1 MSPRRFVG
9 VLLALFTA
17 HLTMVAP
24 DSECTSYGHDSHAA
38 VMRGATMSSSTPD
51 DGMGHGGSGMPCDAP
66 ISAHCC
72 DAFASCTVAVA
83 LDTREQ
89 VFAAA
94 ALPSVVPTT
103 SEQPLLSRARGPEP
117 PPPKI

>member
-9 VLLALFTA
+9 VLLALFTV

-24 DSECTSYGHDSHAA
+24 DSACITSGHESHAA
-38 VMRGATMSSSTPD
+38 VMRGATVTSGAPD
-51 DGMGHGGSGMPCDAP
+51 DGMSHGASKMPCDAP

-72 DAFASCTVAVA
+72 DAFASCTVAIA
-83 LDTREQ
+83 LETREH
-89 VFAAA
+89 VLDAA
-94 ALPSVVPTT
+94 ALPSAVPTT